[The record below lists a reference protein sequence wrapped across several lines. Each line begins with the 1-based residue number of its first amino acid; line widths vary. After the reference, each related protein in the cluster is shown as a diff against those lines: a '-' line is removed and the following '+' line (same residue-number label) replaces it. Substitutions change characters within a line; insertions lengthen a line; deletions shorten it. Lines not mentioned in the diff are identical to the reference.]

1 MSHRD
6 GLALRSLVYHE
17 ILSAYLN
24 YVKAR
29 GYTSMFIWA
38 CPPMAVSLSMRLY
51 HPQHLLQP
59 CAWLEVSNFATQ
71 QPVDQHT
78 ERAFMHSSPAH
89 AFIGVDQ
96 SQQRKSSTLCV
107 RTGYRLGSMEAVEP
121 SLCAVVQSITRAPM
135 LLWHG
140 CLGYG

>member
-38 CPPMAVSLSMRLY
+38 CPPMAVSTSAQLAERCLAAMCMPWKHIQDCL
-51 HPQHLLQP
+51 PQTWRVRGAFSLL
-59 CAWLEVSNFATQ
+59 ALIWL
-71 QPVDQHT
+71 
-78 ERAFMHSSPAH
+78 
-89 AFIGVDQ
+89 
-96 SQQRKSSTLCV
+96 
-107 RTGYRLGSMEAVEP
+107 
-121 SLCAVVQSITRAPM
+121 
-135 LLWHG
+135 
-140 CLGYG
+140 

>member
-38 CPPMAVSLSMRLY
+38 CPPMAVSLSICSIQSNMQDHAPFCVFFFVFCTTSNNTQSSLEHRACPTSVAKCAGLRK
-51 HPQHLLQP
+51 HPD
-59 CAWLEVSNFATQ
+59 C
-71 QPVDQHT
+71 
-78 ERAFMHSSPAH
+78 
-89 AFIGVDQ
+89 
-96 SQQRKSSTLCV
+96 
-107 RTGYRLGSMEAVEP
+107 
-121 SLCAVVQSITRAPM
+121 
-135 LLWHG
+135 
-140 CLGYG
+140 

>member
-38 CPPMAVSLSMRLY
+38 CPPMAVRLSICLY
-51 HPQHLLQP
+51 KHCLQ
-59 CAWLEVSNFATQ
+59 N
-71 QPVDQHT
+71 
-78 ERAFMHSSPAH
+78 PAL
-89 AFIGVDQ
+89 AC
-96 SQQRKSSTLCV
+96 STIHCWCTV
-107 RTGYRLGSMEAVEP
+107 
-121 SLCAVVQSITRAPM
+121 
-135 LLWHG
+135 
-140 CLGYG
+140 

>member
-38 CPPMAVSLSMRLY
+38 CPPMAVSLPACLPSEQRL
-51 HPQHLLQP
+51 
-59 CAWLEVSNFATQ
+59 A
-71 QPVDQHT
+71 
-78 ERAFMHSSPAH
+78 AF
-89 AFIGVDQ
+89 
-96 SQQRKSSTLCV
+96 C
-107 RTGYRLGSMEAVEP
+107 
-121 SLCAVVQSITRAPM
+121 M
-135 LLWHG
+135 LLKSCCIQHANNIDREPH
-140 CLGYG
+140 LAIP

>member
-38 CPPMAVSLSMRLY
+38 CPPMAVRQLR
-51 HPQHLLQP
+51 P
-59 CAWLEVSNFATQ
+59 Q
-71 QPVDQHT
+71 QPQVSVRAKACLQVWLRSRDLNA
-78 ERAFMHSSPAH
+78 AFMLED
-89 AFIGVDQ
+89 V
-96 SQQRKSSTLCV
+96 
-107 RTGYRLGSMEAVEP
+107 
-121 SLCAVVQSITRAPM
+121 
-135 LLWHG
+135 
-140 CLGYG
+140 

>member
-38 CPPMAVSLSMRLY
+38 CPPMAVSFLHVTIQKGLAALCM
-51 HPQHLLQP
+51 LLKSKGRH
-59 CAWLEVSNFATQ
+59 SNFAINIDREPSQ
-71 QPVDQHT
+71 SCNPMICSHMALIRLAKQFPSWRCL
-78 ERAFMHSSPAH
+78 RA
-89 AFIGVDQ
+89 
-96 SQQRKSSTLCV
+96 LCV
-107 RTGYRLGSMEAVEP
+107 GLQERD
-121 SLCAVVQSITRAPM
+121 
-135 LLWHG
+135 G
-140 CLGYG
+140 C

>member
-38 CPPMAVSLSMRLY
+38 CPPMAVSLSICSIQSNMQDHAPFCVFFLCFAQ
-51 HPQHLLQP
+51 HPTTRNLAL
-59 CAWLEVSNFATQ
+59 N
-71 QPVDQHT
+71 T
-78 ERAFMHSSPAH
+78 ERAQHLW
-89 AFIGVDQ
+89 Q
-96 SQQRKSSTLCV
+96 SVQAC
-107 RTGYRLGSMEAVEP
+107 GSIPTAE
-121 SLCAVVQSITRAPM
+121 
-135 LLWHG
+135 LL
-140 CLGYG
+140 

>member
-38 CPPMAVSLSMRLY
+38 CPPMAVSFSECLNCCASLCMPLNDSDGPLSTQQSEPNRANVQR
-51 HPQHLLQP
+51 QHLSHMRRSLMDV
-59 CAWLEVSNFATQ
+59 ETS
-71 QPVDQHT
+71 PVCCS
-78 ERAFMHSSPAH
+78 A
-89 AFIGVDQ
+89 
-96 SQQRKSSTLCV
+96 SQAL
-107 RTGYRLGSMEAVEP
+107 
-121 SLCAVVQSITRAPM
+121 
-135 LLWHG
+135 
-140 CLGYG
+140 